1 MHSTTVPVLL
11 RRLIFP
17 VYHFKVF
24 PKIKKAVHK
33 SDLEKELQLKY
44 DEIKREAIRTGF
56 NMGRYYPPSASSAPS
71 FNKSHPLGA
80 RARKLPQGI
89 LTVRF
94 EMPFALFCE
103 HCKPEVVIGQGV
115 RFNAEKKKV
124 GNYYS
129 TPVWSFR
136 MKHTICGG
144 WIEIRTNP
152 KEGKYEVIE
161 GARRRDGR
169 EEEEFGALIFG
180 DELADGEGAM
190 LTEEERERRRT
201 DAFAALEG
209 NVGEKQVEKKSK
221 ERIEELVEAQ
231 ERAWQD
237 PDAVNR
243 RLRRGF
249 RAERKVLE
257 KRQAHTEGMQERFG
271 IGFEIVDEVE
281 GDRIRAGV
289 VEFGELGV
297 GDVGKAVR
305 KPLFASEASAIKAAD
320 VKKSG
325 KGDKKTRAARE
336 AEKRRELL
344 QHELR
349 GNTRAVM
356 DPFLTASPRSSNNDT
371 TLKVIA
377 GIKRKRTGESE
388 KSGTS
393 KADQITT
400 PRLDR
405 VEVTSCRQ
413 DVLKPPPLLVAYD
426 SD

>member
-1 MHSTTVPVLL
+1 
-11 RRLIFP
+11 
-17 VYHFKVF
+17 
-24 PKIKKAVHK
+24 
-33 SDLEKELQLKY
+33 
-44 DEIKREAIRTGF
+44 
-56 NMGRYYPPSASSAPS
+56 MGRYYPPSSDSAPT

-124 GNYYS
+124 GMYYS

-144 WIEIRTNP
+144 WLEIRTNP

-169 EEEEFGALIFG
+169 EEEEFGGRIFG
-180 DELADGEGAM
+180 DDLADGEGAM
-190 LTEEERERRRT
+190 LTEEERERRRM

-209 NVGEKQVEKKSK
+209 KVGEKQVEKKSK

-231 ERAWQD
+231 ERSWQD

-257 KRQAHTEGMQERFG
+257 KKQAHTEGMQERFG
-271 IGFEIVDEVE
+271 IGFDIEDEVE
-281 GDRIRAGV
+281 GDRIRAGA

-305 KPLFASEASAIKAAD
+305 KPLFASETAIVKAAD
-320 VKKSG
+320 AKKSG
-325 KGDKKTRAARE
+325 KADKKTRATRE
-336 AEKRRELL
+336 AEKRRQLL

-349 GNTRAVM
+349 GNTRAVL
-356 DPFLTASPRSSNNDT
+356 DPFLTASPRSSSNGT
-371 TLKVIA
+371 TSKVIA
-377 GIKRKRTGESE
+377 GIKRKRKGETE
-388 KSGTS
+388 KSYTS
-393 KADQITT
+393 KTDQITT
-400 PRLDR
+400 VRANSA
-405 VEVTSCRQ
+405 EVSSSRQ